1 MPKLLFDLLKY
12 PVEKEMSVLYGKYI
26 IGYRHFLN
34 EFCYLCIAEN
44 IRVYLLFLFLKEWVI
59 IEP

>member
-1 MPKLLFDLLKY
+1 M
-12 PVEKEMSVLYGKYI
+12 LYGKYI
-26 IGYRHFLN
+26 IEHRHFLN

-44 IRVYLLFLFLKEWVI
+44 ICVYLLFLFLKEWVI